1 MCHVSCLWFNDK
13 RVLIFSHRNNY
24 IFGAKHYLRKV
35 RLVSAKLWVYWAES
49 YCGLTW
55 PGHAEIT
62 VSLTFWFQKLITV
75 STVYAILHPE
85 TILCIFWILSL
96 IIVKQSNTTV
106 FGTQCYTVQ
115 VHVNEKF
122 RMNRSLTKP
131 FLLKTSYI
139 YLPFD
144 ITIVI
149 HSKHPRKAE
158 LYTNPQFY
166 CYVNSKIVWDS
177 FFKSGFVL
185 KFINQ

>member
-1 MCHVSCLWFNDK
+1 MIQWVFFKLDIARKVCWMCHVSCLWFNDK
-13 RVLIFSHRNNY
+13 RVLIFSHRNNH

-62 VSLTFWFQKLITV
+62 VSLLVPKVNKSFNNL
-75 STVYAILHPE
+75 LHTTSE

-96 IIVKQSNTTV
+96 TLLSNLGSNLIPQFSELSV
-106 FGTQCYTVQ
+106 TQCKYMWT
-115 VHVNEKF
+115 
-122 RMNRSLTKP
+122 RSFEWILFFWKHH
-131 FLLKTSYI
+131 I

-158 LYTNPQFY
+158 L
-166 CYVNSKIVWDS
+166 
-177 FFKSGFVL
+177 
-185 KFINQ
+185 

>member
-1 MCHVSCLWFNDK
+1 MCHVSCLWFNGK
-13 RVLIFSHRNNY
+13 RVLIFSHRNNH

-62 VSLTFWFQKLITV
+62 VSLLVPKVNKSFNNYYIRKQYC
-75 STVYAILHPE
+75 VYSD
-85 TILCIFWILSL
+85 F
-96 IIVKQSNTTV
+96 VKQSNTTV

-139 YLPFD
+139 SAIWHNYC
-144 ITIVI
+144 
-149 HSKHPRKAE
+149 HSQQTP
-158 LYTNPQFY
+158 T
-166 CYVNSKIVWDS
+166 
-177 FFKSGFVL
+177 
-185 KFINQ
+185 

>member
-35 RLVSAKLWVYWAES
+35 RLVSAKLWVYWAEA

-96 IIVKQSNTTV
+96 SLLSNRVKPNTTV

-139 YLPFD
+139 SAIWHYYC
-144 ITIVI
+144 
-149 HSKHPRKAE
+149 HSQQTP
-158 LYTNPQFY
+158 T
-166 CYVNSKIVWDS
+166 
-177 FFKSGFVL
+177 
-185 KFINQ
+185 